1 MAKQANR
8 TMIGGFVV
16 LALLMMAASL
26 VIFGSGKFSAFFQK
40 RHKFVLYFDESL
52 QGLSVGAPV
61 LFQGVPVGSVT
72 NMVIY
77 FDVVKLQTRIPVII
91 EVDPNKFKVGGPENR
106 KLLRNPRIFMPKL
119 IDKGLRAELITQSL
133 ITGQLMIEMNF
144 FPETPII
151 LHNFDKKYIEIPTN
165 PSRTKQLER
174 NLEKALAGIDRFINN
189 PDLAASIRA
198 LKETLQT
205 ARKLAARLDRQVN
218 PVAGSVKNT
227 AKDFRKLARDLD
239 SRVGGVA
246 EGLNKTMTSARGVLS
261 EDSPLV
267 VELEE
272 TLKEISAATRSIRQL
287 ADYLE
292 EHPESLIR
300 GKGKPRNESGG
311 K

>member
-16 LALLMMAASL
+16 LAVIIMAASL
-26 VIFGSGKFSAFFQK
+26 VIFGSGKFSAFFEK
-40 RHKFVLYFDESL
+40 THRYVLYFDESL

-72 NMVIY
+72 SMVIY

-91 EVDPNKFKVGGPENR
+91 EVDPNKFKVGAENR
-106 KLLRNPRIFMPKL
+106 KFLSNPRIFMPKL
-119 IDKGLRAELITQSL
+119 IEKGLRAELITQSL
-133 ITGQLMIEMNF
+133 ITGQLMIEINF

-151 LHNFDKKYIEIPTN
+151 LHNLDKKYIEIPTT

-174 NLEKALAGIDRFINN
+174 NLETALAGIDRFVNN

-205 ARKLAARLDRQVN
+205 ARQLAIKVDRQVN
-218 PVAGSVKNT
+218 PVAGGVKNT
-227 AKDFRKLARDLD
+227 AADFRKLARDLD

-246 EGLNKTMTSARGVLS
+246 AGLNKTMTAARGALS
-261 EDSPLV
+261 EDSPLI
-267 VELEE
+267 VELEG
-272 TLKEISAATRSIRQL
+272 TLKEIAAASRSLRQL

-300 GKGKPRNESGG
+300 GKGKPGNGSGG